1 MTRND
6 APHCKKLVLDAG
18 PLLSLS
24 PLRGLAETYVTVP
37 QVLAELKDSRARE
50 HFERLGLLSG
60 VKVEVRSPDA
70 ASLAYVIQWAKKT
83 GDYSVLSHP
92 DLCVLALTYLLKE
105 EEKNQTQKEKG
116 GAATAPTSAEADS
129 DAIVENAVDPTTQTA
144 TVEVEDLADQ
154 MEEATLQDGAEQENL
169 EQENLESEHQKEDIP
184 VHVDE
189 TAQNEES
196 MEPLEPLD
204 VEITPLASEQTE
216 QPISSSTAANR
227 TSPTP
232 LYDDPSD
239 EDDGEGEWI
248 TPHNVGL
255 HKSRALDLLPQDG
268 TDRKGKKVMIIGSGC
283 MTADFAMQ
291 NVLLQMGLNLVGLEG
306 QRIERIKSWV
316 LRCHACFKI
325 CKDNS
330 KKFCPSCGNPTL
342 LRASVTVS
350 APGAAANSPVMQ
362 VHLKPN
368 FQYKTRGTKY
378 SIPAPKAGSAK
389 TGAGTGLI
397 LREDQV
403 EYMRAKK
410 RADGK
415 REREEERLMK
425 GIMGRGVDSRGGVSS
440 WMDPDW
446 VPEIISVGSGG
457 RGRTSHNSKMDGDM
471 PQIGYGRKNPNE
483 KRRKK

>member
-1 MTRND
+1 MTTNQEPR
-6 APHCKKLVLDAG
+6 CKRLVLDAG

-24 PLRGLAETYVTVP
+24 PLRGIAQTYLTVP
-37 QVLAELKDSRARE
+37 QVLAELKDDRARE

-70 ASLAYVIQWAKKT
+70 ASLAHVVQWAKKT
-83 GDYSVLSHP
+83 GDYSKIKRKRRKKMIPHKRQVP
-92 DLCVLALTYLLKE
+92 MATKE
-105 EEKNQTQKEKG
+105 GSTSVTDNATTEEQN
-116 GAATAPTSAEADS
+116 ATIT
-129 DAIVENAVDPTTQTA
+129 
-144 TVEVEDLADQ
+144 VEDLTEQLDQ
-154 MEEATLQDGAEQENL
+154 TTLEEDDASNYIEPENTG
-169 EQENLESEHQKEDIP
+169 EDDSVHEEHSEA
-184 VHVDE
+184 V
-189 TAQNEES
+189 EE
-196 MEPLEPLD
+196 EGLEPLD
-204 VEITPLASEQTE
+204 VELTPIQTE
-216 QPISSSTAANR
+216 EPARPPQAEALT
-227 TSPTP
+227 
-232 LYDDPSD
+232 LQKDH

-248 TPHNVGL
+248 TPSNVAL
-255 HKSRALDLLPQDG
+255 HKSRALDLLPEDG
-268 TDRKGKKVMIIGSGC
+268 LKSKGKKAKVIGSGC

-291 NVLLQMGLNLVGLEG
+291 NVLLQMGLNLV
-306 QRIERIKSWV
+306 
-316 LRCHACFKI
+316 
-325 CKDNS
+325 DNS

-350 APGAAANSPVMQ
+350 APGAAANAPVMK

-368 FQYKTRGTKY
+368 FQYKTRGTIY

-389 TGAGTGLI
+389 TGPGTGLI
-397 LREDQV
+397 LREDQI

-415 REREEERLMK
+415 R
-425 GIMGRGVDSRGGVSS
+425 IMGRGVDGRGGVSS

-457 RGRTSHNSKMDGDM
+457 RGRTSRSSNMDGDM

>member
-1 MTRND
+1 M
-6 APHCKKLVLDAG
+6 
-18 PLLSLS
+18 
-24 PLRGLAETYVTVP
+24 
-37 QVLAELKDSRARE
+37 
-50 HFERLGLLSG
+50 
-60 VKVEVRSPDA
+60 
-70 ASLAYVIQWAKKT
+70 
-83 GDYSVLSHP
+83 
-92 DLCVLALTYLLKE
+92 
-105 EEKNQTQKEKG
+105 
-116 GAATAPTSAEADS
+116 
-129 DAIVENAVDPTTQTA
+129 DPTTQTA
-144 TVEVEDLADQ
+144 TVDVEDLADQ
-154 MEEATLQDGAEQENL
+154 LEEATLEGGAEQENL
-169 EQENLESEHQKEDIP
+169 ESEQQKEDTP
-184 VHVDE
+184 AHADVE
-189 TAQNEES
+189 TAQNDDS
-196 MEPLEPLD
+196 LEPLEPLD
-204 VEITPLASEQTE
+204 VEIIPLASERAK
-216 QPISSSTAANR
+216 QPMAAPTSANR

-239 EDDGEGEWI
+239 EDDGQGEWI
-248 TPHNVGL
+248 TPYNVGL

-268 TDRKGKKVMIIGSGC
+268 TERKGKKVGIIGSGC

-306 QRIERIKSWV
+306 KRIELIKSWV
-316 LRCHACFKI
+316 LRCHACFKYVFLAADSSNSDLTEPTHRI

-350 APGAAANSPVMQ
+350 APGAAANAPVMQ

-415 REREEERLMK
+415 REREEEKLMK

-446 VPEIISVGSGG
+446 VPEIISIGSGG